1 MRIPSATY
9 RFQFCPDFNFSDAE
23 KIIDYLDQL
32 GISDVYA
39 SPIFKARSGST
50 HGYDI
55 VDANQLNPEL
65 GSDKDYEQLI
75 ETVKKHN
82 MGWVQDIVPNHRAY
96 DSENYILMDVLE
108 HGQSSDYYQF
118 FDIDW
123 DHPYEQLRGKVLTPM
138 LGDFYGNCLENGE
151 IKLSYDQTGLKVNY
165 YALSLPIAI
174 HSYVQFLTHN
184 LGALT
189 RQLGSS
195 HPDVIK
201 IFGILYLIKNIP
213 LETSNQ
219 QRRNQVEF
227 VKGLLWELYQQNSE
241 FQGFI
246 KDNLDVFNGEAG
258 NVESFELLDSILC
271 EQFYRLSFWK
281 VGAEELNY
289 RRFFTVNELICLR
302 VENSHVFNRS
312 HELLKQLVKEQK
324 ITGLRID
331 HIDGLYD
338 PKQYL
343 TRLKETF
350 GDVYIVVEK
359 ILEKD
364 ESLPSD
370 WKIQGTSGYDFL
382 NLANNLF
389 CQKSNR
395 QYFSQI
401 YTNLTGVSND
411 YHALALDKKRLIA
424 ETNLVGDIDNLAHL
438 LKRLA
443 ERYRYGRDF
452 TLTGLRK
459 AIFEVLVHFPV
470 YCTYIDSD
478 DISSSDRQY
487 IQEALINAKK
497 ANPRL
502 LKELQLIE
510 KFLLLDYD
518 ESLSDEQ
525 KEQWLFFV
533 MRFQQF
539 SGPLMAKGIEDTLFY
554 VYNRL
559 VSLNEVGGYPDS
571 FGITVN
577 QFHDASQKRFFNYPH
592 SMNASSTHDTK
603 RSEDVR
609 ARLNVLSE
617 IPEEWEQQVQIWRE
631 LNQDKTT
638 IIEDQPIPD
647 LNDEYFFYQ
656 NLLGFFPFDET
667 PNSELLQRMQDYIIK
682 AVREAKIHTA
692 WLQHDTIYEDAFSKF
707 VQQVLNPSEDNQ
719 FLSKFKIF
727 QEKVAFYGIT
737 NSLAQTLLKITSPG
751 IPDFYQGTEL
761 WDFSLVDPDNRRPVN
776 YQQRQEI
783 LKEIKERSQQDLST
797 LIKELKDT
805 AKDGRIK
812 LFLITKA
819 LKVRNQNIKLFQ
831 EGDYIPLTLRGK
843 CADHVVAFA
852 RVYDNQCCIT
862 VVPRYLTSLVSPP
875 QYALTEEVWQDTHVE
890 IPHQLQANWL
900 NNLTGE
906 VLSNQETLSIGAIF
920 QSFPVAL
927 LVNSNED

>member
-1 MRIPSATY
+1 MQIPVATY
-9 RFQFCPDFNFSDAE
+9 RLQFCPTFTFGDTE
-23 KIIDYLDQL
+23 KIIDYLAQL

-65 GSDKDYEQLI
+65 GTEKDYENLI
-75 ETVKKHN
+75 ETVHQYR

-96 DSENYILMDVLE
+96 DSENPILMDVLE
-108 HGQSSDYYQF
+108 HGKNSEYYQF

-123 DHPYEQLRGKVLTPM
+123 NHPYEQLRGKVLAPM

-151 IKLSYDQTGLKVNY
+151 IQLSYEQTGLKVNY
-165 YALSLPIAI
+165 YGLKLPIAI
-174 HSYVQFLTHN
+174 HSYVQFLTHE
-184 LGALT
+184 LGVLT
-189 RQLGSS
+189 RQLGRTHS
-195 HPDVIK
+195 DIIK
-201 IFGILYLIKNIP
+201 ILGILYLIKNIP
-213 LETSNQ
+213 SETSSQ
-219 QRRNQVEF
+219 QRRDQVEF
-227 VKGLLWELYQQNSE
+227 IKGLLWELYQQNSE
-241 FQGFI
+241 FQQFI
-246 KDNLDVFNGEAG
+246 HKNLQVFNGETGKA
-258 NVESFELLDSILC
+258 ESFDLLDSILG

-302 VENSHVFNRS
+302 VENAEVFKRS
-312 HELLKQLVKEQK
+312 HELLKQLVEAKK

-331 HIDGLYD
+331 HIDGLYN

-343 TRLKETF
+343 IRLKETF
-350 GDVYIVVEK
+350 GDIYIVVEK
-359 ILEKD
+359 ILEED
-364 ESLPSD
+364 EKLPLD

-389 CQKSNR
+389 CQKNNR
-395 QYFSQI
+395 QNFSKI
-401 YTNLTGVSND
+401 YAKFTGTNYD
-411 YHALALDKKRLIA
+411 YESLKLDKKRLMA

-443 ERYRYGRDF
+443 EHYRYGRDF

-478 DISSSDRQY
+478 AITASDRHY
-487 IQEALINAKK
+487 IQETLTVAKK
-497 ANPRL
+497 HNPRL

-518 ESLSDEQ
+518 ESLSSAE

-533 MRFQQF
+533 MRLQQF

-559 VSLNEVGGYPDS
+559 VSLNEVGGYPDK
-571 FGITVN
+571 FGITID
-577 QFHDASQKRFFNYPH
+577 QFHHTSQERFFTAPH
-592 SMNASSTHDTK
+592 AMNATSTHDTK

-617 IPEEWEQQVQIWRE
+617 IPEEWETQVQLWKA
-631 LNQDKTT
+631 LNQDKKT
-638 IIEDQPIPD
+638 IVEGQEIPD
-647 LNDEYFFYQ
+647 ANDEYLFYQ
-656 NLLGFFPFDET
+656 NLLGVFPFEENDES
-667 PNSELLQRMQDYIIK
+667 NLGDRIQDYIIK

-692 WLQHDTIYEDAFSKF
+692 WLRPDNVYEEGFTHF
-707 VQQVLNPSEDNQ
+707 VQQVLTLDQDNQ
-719 FLSKFKIF
+719 FLSEFKSF
-727 QEKVAFYGIT
+727 QKKIAFYGII
-737 NSLAQTLLKITSPG
+737 NSLSQTLLKITTPG

-776 YQQRQEI
+776 YEQRQEI
-783 LKEIKERSQQDLST
+783 LQDIKTRSQQDLT
-797 LIKELKDT
+797 ALIAELKET
-805 AKDGRIK
+805 ATDGRIK
-812 LFLITKA
+812 LFLTFQA
-819 LKVRNQNIKLFQ
+819 LATRHKNLIVFQ
-831 EGDYIPLTLRGK
+831 QGDYIPLTVRGK
-843 CADHVVAFA
+843 YSNHVVAFA
-852 RVYDNQCCIT
+852 RVDQDQCILT
-862 VVPRYLTSLVSPP
+862 VIPRFSTSLVSPP
-875 QYALTEEVWQDTHVE
+875 QYPLGEEIWDNTHLE
-890 IPHQLQANWL
+890 IPPQLRSDWVNS
-900 NNLTGE
+900 LTGE
-906 VLSNQETLSIGAIF
+906 TLSNQETLSLGSIL

-927 LVNSNED
+927 LINTTP